1 MKWESSVKDMRKR
14 KVYLP
19 LVLPGKPGSGTV
31 HCMAGSD
38 QNSKGTWRVWGGRN
52 HGRWL
57 QEQHGY
63 QVQRH
68 ISSSLLPLLNES
80 LGQ

>member
-1 MKWESSVKDMRKR
+1 MKWESSVKNRRKR
-14 KVYLP
+14 KVCLP

-31 HCMAGSD
+31 HCMVGSD
-38 QNSKGTWRVWGGRN
+38 QNSKGTWRVWEGRN

-57 QEQHGY
+57 QEQHGDE
-63 QVQRH
+63 VQRH
-68 ISSSLLPLLNES
+68 ISSSLLPSLNES